1 MKAKTFI
8 PTLLS
13 ALLIGGSATAQTTQ
27 KLSATKANDYAIV
40 YTLPKTAI
48 DITIVTRKTVETPGE
63 FYQFAKRILDIDNPI
78 STESVKYTVE
88 KVIIYTHGEPDDS
101 LRYAVKFSAGSAP
114 YLLLS
119 PDNIPLAV
127 NTEDVYETVKVD
139 IPQAERARPT
149 ALETPA
155 ARQVVT
161 EDMLRSTT
169 PLKKAQS
176 AAEQLYA
183 LRQSRN
189 DYLTGQADQMPDG
202 QALKL
207 ILDNINAQEAALMA
221 MFNGTV
227 KTSTQVNT
235 VTYIPSTGLDHEAG
249 VVLARLS
256 ATEGLVDADDL
267 SGAPICLNYTV
278 MSQGEMPVNEK
289 GVRLTF
295 PKNGFAYCIPGK
307 ATVEVTF
314 NGQVLADESV
324 NVAQAGIVYGLAPN
338 SFTDKKAP
346 MYLIFDPATGAAVE
360 IGNKN

>member
-1 MKAKTFI
+1 MKLTKFI
-8 PTLLS
+8 SAVLIAVACQGLS
-13 ALLIGGSATAQTTQ
+13 AQTTQ

-63 FYQFAKRILDIDNPI
+63 FYQFAKRILNIDDPI
-78 STESVKYTVE
+78 SRESVKYTVE
-88 KVIIYTHGEPDDS
+88 KVIVNSHGEPNDS
-101 LRYAVKFSAGSAP
+101 LRYAVKFSSGSSP
-114 YLLLS
+114 FLLLS

-127 NTEDVYETVKVD
+127 NTEERYRPVIVE
-139 IPQAERARPT
+139 IPEAEKANVTP
-149 ALETPA
+149 LENPA
-155 ARQVVT
+155 ARQVIT

-169 PLKKAQS
+169 PLKKAQN

-202 QALKL
+202 QALQL
-207 ILDNINAQEAALMA
+207 ILDNINAQEAALIA
-221 MFNGTV
+221 MFAGTV

-235 VTYIPSTGLDHEAG
+235 VTYIPGVDVDKEQG
-249 VVLARLS
+249 VVIARLS

-267 SGAPICLNYTV
+267 SGAPIYLDYSVTRK
-278 MSQGEMPVNEK
+278 GEMPVNEK

-307 ATVEVTF
+307 ANVEITF
-314 NGQVLADESV
+314 EGKELADETV
-324 NVAQAGIVYGLAPN
+324 NVAQAGIIYGLAPN

-360 IGNKN
+360 MGTKE